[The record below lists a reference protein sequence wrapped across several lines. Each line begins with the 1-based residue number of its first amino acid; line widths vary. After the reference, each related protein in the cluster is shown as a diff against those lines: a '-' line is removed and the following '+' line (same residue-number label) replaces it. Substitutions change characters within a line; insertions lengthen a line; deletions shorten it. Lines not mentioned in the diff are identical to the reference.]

1 MRGANL
7 QYCSWHYVVT
17 HRNQCLEIEIRSQQ
31 MRSNLLLASLLVL
44 AVHGADPNKP
54 HIHKGSIEPFKP
66 GPPPPLSAKDLA
78 TLNSGKPVQQTVEV
92 NGAGRAMA
100 TFDVAAPPS
109 LVWDCILDLKNY
121 PRMVP
126 GVSAVEL
133 YRGPTTS
140 GGVTLTSAKWTLS
153 MLGYRVSYFVETRYE
168 PRLQSMTF
176 RLDYSRESDLDDS
189 VGYWHVAPLP
199 QADGRMHSRVTYMAA
214 LGLRGYWPK
223 AIIDILFATTLGKAT
238 AWVGVEAS
246 KRLATSGGAAVSTKC
261 RWSWKRMRKVCAPP
275 SSPPSPEPPPGP
287 SLLRQALD
295 ACAVALSV
303 LWMIYFVRTE
313 TMLGAI
319 AGFRRPWTR
328 A

>member
-1 MRGANL
+1 
-7 QYCSWHYVVT
+7 
-17 HRNQCLEIEIRSQQ
+17 
-31 MRSNLLLASLLVL
+31 
-44 AVHGADPNKP
+44 
-54 HIHKGSIEPFKP
+54 
-66 GPPPPLSAKDLA
+66 
-78 TLNSGKPVQQTVEV
+78 
-92 NGAGRAMA
+92 MA